1 VVTEDVVLVFHYD
14 FASSFSI
21 TIIHHPIKYDRRSS
35 AAKLLVLNETRFTIH
50 DREPKVAS
58 FETLR
63 WRDGR
68 LELIDQRLLPTQVR
82 YVACDSARAVADAI
96 RNMTVRGAPA
106 IGCAA
111 AYGVALEAQRLATAG
126 GAPFAASLEQGIRTL
141 SESRP
146 TAVNLFWALER
157 MRGKWHANR
166 DAPSAVV
173 AAALLEEANSIRDE
187 DVRLN
192 RQMGEHG
199 AVLLGD
205 GMRVL
210 THCNA
215 GALATAGH
223 GTALG
228 VIRSAVAAGKNI
240 HVLADE
246 TRPFLQ
252 GARLTAWEL
261 MQDGIRVTLIADNA
275 AGHLMHRG
283 EIDVVIVGADRVA
296 GNGDVANKI
305 GTYSVAVLAQ
315 RHAVPFYV
323 ACPLSTID
331 RAIPSGAE
339 IQIEERGPDEVI
351 GYGELRW
358 APAEA
363 AARNPVFDVT
373 PAALVTALVTEKGVT
388 ERPDRDKIQRLF
400 Q

>member
-1 VVTEDVVLVFHYD
+1 MT
-14 FASSFSI
+14 
-21 TIIHHPIKYDRRSS
+21 
-35 AAKLLVLNETRFTIH
+35 
-50 DREPKVAS
+50 S

-68 LELIDQRLLPTQVR
+68 LELIDQRRLPAEVR
-82 YVACDSARAVADAI
+82 YVACDSAQAVADAI

-106 IGCAA
+106 IGCTA
-111 AYGVALEAQRLATAG
+111 AYGVALEAQRLAAAG
-126 GAPFAASLEQGIRTL
+126 GRAPFAASLEDGFRML

-157 MRGKWHANR
+157 MRRKWNESR
-166 DAPSAVV
+166 SAPPAQV
-173 AAALLEEANSIRDE
+173 AAALLDEANAIRDE
-187 DVRLN
+187 DVQLN
-192 RQMGEHG
+192 RQMGEYG
-199 AVLLGD
+199 AALLDD

-228 VIRSAVAAGKNI
+228 VIRSAISAGKNI

-261 MQDGIRVTLIADNA
+261 MQDGIGVTLIADNA
-275 AGHLMHRG
+275 AGHLMQRR

-315 RHAVPFYV
+315 RHAIPFYV

-331 RAIPSGAE
+331 LGIPSGAD
-339 IQIEERGPDEVI
+339 IPIEERGPDEVI

-363 AARNPVFDVT
+363 SARNPVFDVT
-373 PAALVTALVTEKGVT
+373 PAALVTALITEKGVLP
-388 ERPDRDKIQRLF
+388 RPDRAAIRALF
-400 Q
+400 R